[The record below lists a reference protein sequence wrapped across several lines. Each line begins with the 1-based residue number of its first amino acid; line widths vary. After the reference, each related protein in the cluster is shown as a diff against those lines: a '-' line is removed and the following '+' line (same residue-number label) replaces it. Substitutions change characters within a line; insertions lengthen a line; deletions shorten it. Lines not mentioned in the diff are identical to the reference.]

1 MLREMLLCYGVGIH
15 WHWVDNNNSFLD
27 YVSQKFSQSVKQS
40 PTAGR
45 MLVTEV
51 DTKKSPKFKIE
62 DEMKLHVKKLEHC
75 QKEEHQN
82 MK

>member
-1 MLREMLLCYGVGIH
+1 MLFCYGVGIH

-51 DTKKSPKFKIE
+51 DTKKLPKFNIE
-62 DEMKLHVKKLEHC
+62 DEMKLHVKKLE
-75 QKEEHQN
+75 
-82 MK
+82 